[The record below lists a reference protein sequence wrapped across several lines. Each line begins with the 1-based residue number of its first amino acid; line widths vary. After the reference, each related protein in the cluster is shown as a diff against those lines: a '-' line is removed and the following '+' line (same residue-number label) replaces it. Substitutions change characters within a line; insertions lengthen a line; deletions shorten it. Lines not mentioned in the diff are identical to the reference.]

1 MGIGEYPQVDQR
13 TTTRSSS
20 ADGTPQPSAES
31 SDDGLPI
38 LSPRP
43 RGIATSAGKRMAG
56 HPVVAFVV
64 VAVVGFALL
73 AVLTVLTGWLLKTY
87 VLPDHGI
94 GHADEHVNVWLAAQ
108 RTATLND
115 ASFWLSG
122 VGDVYAIPA
131 LVTLTALGAMVMR

>member
-20 ADGTPQPSAES
+20 ADGTPQPSAET

-38 LSPRP
+38 LAPRP
-43 RGIATSAGKRMAG
+43 RGIATSAGNRMAG

-73 AVLTVLTGWLLKTY
+73 AAPSVLPGWLLTTY
-87 VLPDHGI
+87 GLPDHGI
-94 GHADEHVNVWLAAQ
+94 GHADQRVNVWLAEQ
-108 RTATLND
+108 RTARRND

-122 VGDVYAIPA
+122 VGDVFA
-131 LVTLTALGAMVMR
+131 